1 MRYREYI
8 LVFIA
13 GVMAGVFI
21 TGLMIGSGQV
31 EREEAAYRCGYEQ
44 GRADVQNNVTEK
56 ETE

>member
-1 MRYREYI
+1 MEYI